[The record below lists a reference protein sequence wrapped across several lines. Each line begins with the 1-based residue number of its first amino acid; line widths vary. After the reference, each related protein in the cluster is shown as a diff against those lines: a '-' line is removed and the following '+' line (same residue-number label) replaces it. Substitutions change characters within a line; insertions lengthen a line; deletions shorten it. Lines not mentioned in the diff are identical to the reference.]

1 MAELKKEKKGFFSG
15 IDFSK
20 LNLDDMGYDSGTWNQ
35 QNPPRG
41 NSFEGNQGINP
52 KYLQDIRLKKEQER
66 IRIKQLSIV
75 RNDTKKLSK
84 KNYVWLISIGV
95 AVLSYKFAKSN
106 KEFYAFVGFLSPALI
121 MFARSKYEKMMRD
134 EKMKI
139 EREKRNSL
147 AQA

>member
-1 MAELKKEKKGFFSG
+1 MGCTVKQTMEGSCTDYRGL
-15 IDFSK
+15 SK
-20 LNLDDMGYDSGTWNQ
+20 SE
-35 QNPPRG
+35 R
-41 NSFEGNQGINP
+41 E
-52 KYLQDIRLKKEQER
+52 ER
-66 IRIKQLSIV
+66 IKQDLTNKQLEKERIKQLSIV

-106 KEFYAFVGFLSPALI
+106 KEFYAFVGLLSPALI
-121 MFARSKYEKMMRD
+121 MISKSKYEKIVRD
-134 EKMKI
+134 KKMKI

>member
-1 MAELKKEKKGFFSG
+1 MGCTAKQTMEGSCTDYRGL
-15 IDFSK
+15 SK
-20 LNLDDMGYDSGTWNQ
+20 SE
-35 QNPPRG
+35 R
-41 NSFEGNQGINP
+41 E
-52 KYLQDIRLKKEQER
+52 ER
-66 IRIKQLSIV
+66 IKKDLTNKQLEKERIKQLSIA
-75 RNDTKKLSK
+75 RDGKNKINFTKGT
-84 KNYVWLISIGV
+84 KNYLWLMSIGV

>member
-1 MAELKKEKKGFFSG
+1 MGCTVKQTMEGSCTDYRGL
-15 IDFSK
+15 SK
-20 LNLDDMGYDSGTWNQ
+20 SE
-35 QNPPRG
+35 R
-41 NSFEGNQGINP
+41 E
-52 KYLQDIRLKKEQER
+52 ER
-66 IRIKQLSIV
+66 IKQDLTNKQLEKERIKQLSIV

-106 KEFYAFVGFLSPALI
+106 KEFYAFVGLLSPALI
-121 MFARSKYEKMMRD
+121 MFARSKYEKKMRD

>member
-1 MAELKKEKKGFFSG
+1 MGCTVKQTMEGSCTDYRGL
-15 IDFSK
+15 SK
-20 LNLDDMGYDSGTWNQ
+20 SE
-35 QNPPRG
+35 R
-41 NSFEGNQGINP
+41 E
-52 KYLQDIRLKKEQER
+52 ER
-66 IRIKQLSIV
+66 IKKDLTNKQLEKERIKQLSIV

-106 KEFYAFVGFLSPALI
+106 KEFYAFVGFLSPSLI
-121 MFARSKYEKMMRD
+121 MFARSKYEKKMRD

-139 EREKRNSL
+139 AREKRNSL

>member
-1 MAELKKEKKGFFSG
+1 MGCTVKQTMEGSCTDYRGL
-15 IDFSK
+15 SK
-20 LNLDDMGYDSGTWNQ
+20 SE
-35 QNPPRG
+35 R
-41 NSFEGNQGINP
+41 E
-52 KYLQDIRLKKEQER
+52 ER
-66 IRIKQLSIV
+66 IKKDLTNKQLEKERIKQLSIA
-75 RNDTKKLSK
+75 RDGAKKLGK

-106 KEFYAFVGFLSPALI
+106 KEFYAFVGFLSPSLI
-121 MFARSKYEKMMRD
+121 MFARSKYEKKMRD

>member
-1 MAELKKEKKGFFSG
+1 MGCTAKQTMEGSCTDYRGL
-15 IDFSK
+15 SK
-20 LNLDDMGYDSGTWNQ
+20 SE
-35 QNPPRG
+35 R
-41 NSFEGNQGINP
+41 E
-52 KYLQDIRLKKEQER
+52 ER
-66 IRIKQLSIV
+66 IKQDLTNKQLEKERIKQLSIV

-106 KEFYAFVGFLSPALI
+106 KEFYAFVGLLSPALI
-121 MFARSKYEKMMRD
+121 MISKSKYEKIVRD
-134 EKMKI
+134 KKMKI

>member
-1 MAELKKEKKGFFSG
+1 MSKFSEGFG
-15 IDFSK
+15 
-20 LNLDDMGYDSGTWNQ
+20 DS
-35 QNPPRG
+35 
-41 NSFEGNQGINP
+41 GNQGINP

-106 KEFYAFVGFLSPALI
+106 KEFYAFVGLLSPALI
-121 MFARSKYEKMMRD
+121 MISKSKYEKIVRD
-134 EKMKI
+134 KKMKI

>member
-1 MAELKKEKKGFFSG
+1 MGCTVKQTMEGSCTDYRGL
-15 IDFSK
+15 SK
-20 LNLDDMGYDSGTWNQ
+20 SE
-35 QNPPRG
+35 R
-41 NSFEGNQGINP
+41 E
-52 KYLQDIRLKKEQER
+52 ER
-66 IRIKQLSIV
+66 IKKDLTNKQLEKERIKQLSIA
-75 RNDTKKLSK
+75 RDGAKKLGK

-106 KEFYAFVGFLSPALI
+106 KEFYAFVGLLSPALI
-121 MFARSKYEKMMRD
+121 MFARSKYEKKMRD

>member
-1 MAELKKEKKGFFSG
+1 MGCTVKQTMEGSCTDYRGL
-15 IDFSK
+15 SK
-20 LNLDDMGYDSGTWNQ
+20 SE
-35 QNPPRG
+35 R
-41 NSFEGNQGINP
+41 E
-52 KYLQDIRLKKEQER
+52 ER
-66 IRIKQLSIV
+66 IKQDLTNKQLEKERIKQLSIV

-121 MFARSKYEKMMRD
+121 MMSKSKYEKIMRD
-134 EKMKI
+134 KKAKI
-139 EREKRNSL
+139 ERERHNRL

>member
-1 MAELKKEKKGFFSG
+1 MSKFSEGFG
-15 IDFSK
+15 
-20 LNLDDMGYDSGTWNQ
+20 DS
-35 QNPPRG
+35 
-41 NSFEGNQGINP
+41 GNQGINP
-52 KYLQDIRLKKEQER
+52 KYLQDIRLKNDKVRIGNKQKEQER

>member
-1 MAELKKEKKGFFSG
+1 MGCTAKQTMEGSCTDYRGL
-15 IDFSK
+15 SK
-20 LNLDDMGYDSGTWNQ
+20 SEREERIKDDKL
-35 QNPPRG
+35 RIG
-41 NSFEGNQGINP
+41 NKQ
-52 KYLQDIRLKKEQER
+52 KEQER

-106 KEFYAFVGFLSPALI
+106 KEFYAFVGFLSPSLI
-121 MFARSKYEKMMRD
+121 MISKSKYEKIVRD
-134 EKMKI
+134 KKMKI
-139 EREKRNSL
+139 ERERRNSL